1 MTDNIRRFFRHF
13 RFLNSKKVSIK
24 DLEKR
29 DVAKLQDIVQL
40 TNSTRG
46 IAAEPGQGRER
57 MGGEFAGYI
66 PANRA
71 ERFREAD
78 RR

>member
-1 MTDNIRRFFRHF
+1 MSNGSFS
-13 RFLNSKKVSIK
+13 LNQLVLRSLGCGGQPFIGA
-24 DLEKR
+24 
-29 DVAKLQDIVQL
+29 VAKLQDIMQL

-46 IAAEPGQGRER
+46 AAAEPGQGRER

>member
-1 MTDNIRRFFRHF
+1 MPRIVLKNKEYRA
-13 RFLNSKKVSIK
+13 
-24 DLEKR
+24 
-29 DVAKLQDIVQL
+29 VAKLQDIMQL

-46 IAAEPGQGRER
+46 AAAEPGQGRER

>member
-1 MTDNIRRFFRHF
+1 MTENG
-13 RFLNSKKVSIK
+13 
-24 DLEKR
+24 
-29 DVAKLQDIVQL
+29 DVAKLQDIMQL

-46 IAAEPGQGRER
+46 IAAKPGQGRER

>member
-1 MTDNIRRFFRHF
+1 M
-13 RFLNSKKVSIK
+13 
-24 DLEKR
+24 
-29 DVAKLQDIVQL
+29 QL

-57 MGGEFAGYI
+57 MGGQFAGYI

-71 ERFREAD
+71 ERFREALSEMSEAI
-78 RR
+78 RRLRTVLRQAVKSRKGAAAPALI

>member
-1 MTDNIRRFFRHF
+1 MQIKSNRCYSACHKQ
-13 RFLNSKKVSIK
+13 KKQGA
-24 DLEKR
+24 
-29 DVAKLQDIVQL
+29 AKLQDIVQL

-46 IAAEPGQGRER
+46 IAAKPGQGRER